1 MMKNYIKKYNDVLN
15 KVSNSIKKEFDSE
28 HIYSK
33 RFLKTKI
40 KSYGDDDTDF
50 QNKKIPKVGSN
61 YTCLAVIL
69 IDFVSK
75 KKKKLLSASVFKRI

>member
-28 HIYSK
+28 PIYSK

-61 YTCLAVIL
+61 YTCLAVML
-69 IDFVSK
+69 IDFVFK
-75 KKKKLLSASVFKRI
+75 KKKKTIISKCF

>member
-1 MMKNYIKKYNDVLN
+1 MMRNYIKKYNDVLN

-28 HIYSK
+28 PIYSK

-40 KSYGDDDTDF
+40 KSNGDDDTDF

-61 YTCLAVIL
+61 YSCLAVIL
-69 IDFVSK
+69 IDFVFK
-75 KKKKLLSASVFKRI
+75 KKKKTIIIKCF